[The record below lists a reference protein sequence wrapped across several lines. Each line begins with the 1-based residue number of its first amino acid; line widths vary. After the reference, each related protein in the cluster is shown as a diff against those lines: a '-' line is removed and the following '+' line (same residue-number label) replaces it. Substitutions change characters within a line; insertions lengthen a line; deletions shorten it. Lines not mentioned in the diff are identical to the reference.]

1 MIKYLK
7 SLIQPHSGNSSKSFA
22 LLISSIMGAI
32 LTLCVGFILI
42 YDVVDDGTVDTS
54 LTDLGWFLLSIGAYS
69 LGSGAG
75 KIVTDLSELKKEES
89 DSSVG

>member
-1 MIKYLK
+1 
-7 SLIQPHSGNSSKSFA
+7 
-22 LLISSIMGAI
+22 MGAI

-75 KIVTDLSELKKEES
+75 KIVTDLSELKKEEG